1 MKELLKA
8 LSKPR
13 SIYFSIIAMLTLT
26 LCLMKISFSYYI
38 PVSKDTDELNVNE
51 IVNILTIEDYDSKE
65 IAFEANETK
74 ELTFKVQSQNE
85 IESSYVVFYVGDN
98 FAIEN
103 LTTINSTNNPFE
115 EKTFTIKVTNNLD
128 QVNTIKFDIKS
139 GFKNKTIDLNEGVNI
154 IK

>member
-1 MKELLKA
+1 MKELLKT

-139 GFKNKTIDLNEGVNI
+139 GFKNKTIDLNEDVNI